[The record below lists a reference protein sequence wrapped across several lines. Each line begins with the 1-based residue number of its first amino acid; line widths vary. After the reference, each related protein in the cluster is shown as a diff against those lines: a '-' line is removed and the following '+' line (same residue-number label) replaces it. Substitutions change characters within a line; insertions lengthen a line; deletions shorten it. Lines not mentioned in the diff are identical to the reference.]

1 MLLYFFGHGIF
12 RIKKTNYL
20 TLKCSTCPGTTP
32 VQKDK
37 QKKVTTKK
45 GASKV
50 GEREWRLKKLY
61 FI

>member
-1 MLLYFFGHGIF
+1 
-12 RIKKTNYL
+12 L